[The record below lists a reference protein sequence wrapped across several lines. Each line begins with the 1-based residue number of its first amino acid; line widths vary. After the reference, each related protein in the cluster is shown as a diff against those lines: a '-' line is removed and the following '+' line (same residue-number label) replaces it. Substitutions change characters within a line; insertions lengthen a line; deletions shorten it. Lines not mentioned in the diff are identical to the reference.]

1 MDRAWTCL
9 RLQWL
14 IAMLWLYILDD
25 DMEREKEAGDSG
37 YESIHHNQQLL
48 PKAGSCKKIGI
59 VSANVKGKRFKVN
72 SSSFKGA
79 ATALSQKIIASPT

>member
-14 IAMLWLYILDD
+14 ITMLWLYILDD
-25 DMEREKEAGDSG
+25 DMEREKKAGASG
-37 YESIHHNQQLL
+37 YESACHNQQLL

-59 VSANVKGKRFKVN
+59 VSANVKVK
-72 SSSFKGA
+72 SF
-79 ATALSQKIIASPT
+79 ATTRTISPARSKTVG